1 MPLLTRSHAREAEF
15 ALRHADVCFGPALDG
30 GYWLVG
36 LSRPCPELFA
46 LSEAWG
52 GAQVL
57 ERSLALARGAGLT
70 AGLLGL
76 ERDLDDPSDARAL
89 LEEPGLPAQVAGLLA
104 GARH

>member
-1 MPLLTRSHAREAEF
+1 
-15 ALRHADVCFGPALDG
+15 
-30 GYWLVG
+30 
-36 LSRPCPELFA
+36 
-46 LSEAWG
+46 
-52 GAQVL
+52 VL
-57 ERSLALARGAGLT
+57 ERSLALARGAGLS